1 MKEIGYDIVLKSHAK
16 VQAVKLVT
24 KASQCRFG
32 WEGSKIATKEDVEEA
47 IKKEDHGKLLAIM
60 PEATDLINR
69 DELEH
74 LPVVFDMLKQTK
86 AITDCAHDFF
96 PSKKESDMSDSDS
109 EEEKIEGELCTVC
122 REGDAKFT
130 RCTSCKS
137 VLCYP
142 CAISSMKGEDKDQDA
157 LKAYREVAAHIHS
170 WEFKLGESCDNCHR
184 PSFKACACGQ
194 TSCGDCCLLLGIS
207 PYIWQTYGEGPLLVH
222 EYTQMP
228 QEENLHG

>member
-16 VQAVKLVT
+16 AQDVKPFT

-47 IKKEDHGKLLAIM
+47 IKKEDHGKLLTIM

-86 AITDCAHDFF
+86 AITDCAHDIF
-96 PSKKESDMSDSDS
+96 PNKKGSDVSDSDS
-109 EEEKIEGELCTVC
+109 EEEKIEAERCAVC

-137 VLCYP
+137 VFCYQL
-142 CAISSMKGEDKDQDA
+142 AISIMEGDNMEQAA
-157 LKAYREVAAHIHS
+157 LKAYGEVTAHIHS
-170 WEFKLGESCDNCHR
+170 WKFQLGERCNNCDR

-194 TSCGDCCLLLGIS
+194 TLCSDCCLLLGIS
-207 PYIWQTYGEGPLLVH
+207 PYIWFSYGEGPLLVH

-228 QEENLHG
+228 KEENLNG

>member
-1 MKEIGYDIVLKSHAK
+1 MKEIGYDFVLKSHAK
-16 VQAVKLVT
+16 VQDVKLFT

-47 IKKEDHGKLLAIM
+47 IKKEDYGKLLTIM
-60 PEATDLINR
+60 PEAADLINR

-74 LPVVFDMLKQTK
+74 LPVLFDMLKQAK

-96 PSKKESDMSDSDS
+96 PSKKESNLSDSDS
-109 EEEKIEGELCTVC
+109 EEEKIKGELCTMC

-137 VLCYP
+137 VFCYQ
-142 CAISSMKGEDKDQDA
+142 CAISIMKGEHKEQAA
-157 LKAYREVAAHIHS
+157 LKAYGEVTAHIHS
-170 WEFKLGESCDNCHR
+170 WKFQLGERCNNCDS

-194 TSCGDCCLLLGIS
+194 TLCSDCCLLLGIS
-207 PYIWQTYGEGPLLVH
+207 PYI
-222 EYTQMP
+222 
-228 QEENLHG
+228 